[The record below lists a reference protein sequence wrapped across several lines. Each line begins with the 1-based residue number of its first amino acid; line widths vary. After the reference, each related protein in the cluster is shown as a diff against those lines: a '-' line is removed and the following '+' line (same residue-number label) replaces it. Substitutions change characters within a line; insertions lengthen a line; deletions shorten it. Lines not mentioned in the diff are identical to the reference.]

1 MATNNSINNIY
12 RAGRLTGGQVY
23 TSSTTWSKP
32 AGMKDDDFILIEGV
46 GGGGGSNGTPATDST
61 HGAISGSGAGGGYFF
76 KKILGSALASS
87 ETITIGAG
95 GAAGAPGGLGAGDG
109 GTTSFGA
116 HASATGG
123 EAANIGGLVS
133 GSQGTRY
140 IIASIGGIGAG
151 GDINITGA
159 SSVRGLMFFNEFS
172 MRILDIRGG
181 GSALSS
187 SHSSRGQSSGG
198 IFPGGGAYGTAVGA
212 SATSRPG
219 AAGAGGLLTIWE
231 YY

>member
-46 GGGGGSNGTPATDST
+46 GGGGGSNGTPATNST
-61 HGAISGSGAGGGYFF
+61 NGAVSGSGAGGGYFF

-123 EAANIGGLVS
+123 EAANIGGVVNS
-133 GSQGTRY
+133 NQGTRY
-140 IIASIGGIGAG
+140 ISASIGGIGAG

-159 SSVRGLMFFNEFS
+159 RSVRGLMFFNEFS
-172 MRILDIRGG
+172 LRVSDIRGG

-187 SHSSRGQSSGG
+187 SHSSRGGSSGG
-198 IFPGGGAYGTAVGA
+198 IFPGGGAYGTAVGSN
-212 SATSRPG
+212 SAARPG
-219 AAGAGGLLTIWE
+219 AAGATGMVKIAE